1 MRRYMVLWPLIFLIS
16 LPVWGE
22 DVDVSGRVKL
32 FSSAFLTENLSGK
45 FFSHESGEFA
55 TKRLETRLQF
65 SGFLSN
71 DISYSVRFDSFS
83 SPDALFT
90 QESFPESTFLGAPS
104 STEPLD
110 IFLYEGYIRVY
121 HFLIPNLDL
130 TVGKQR
136 IQWGTADRVNV
147 VDNLNP
153 VDFANFLTF
162 DPDYFGE
169 RRPQTGVNF
178 EYYLSDWTKFQL
190 VWLLSRQHSPLPS
203 GFTRMVT
210 TLPPNLYFNRVHID
224 KEKKLVSNT
233 NLGLRFS
240 TVLLKTDLG
249 LSYYRG
255 NYHLPV
261 LSGMSFRPWSIDQFY
276 KYPRKDVLGVD
287 VSGEVFSLG
296 FWGEA
301 AYVRPQEMD
310 GFVSKG
316 YYIRDTYLVE
326 KTVFPLFEE
335 DYFKYVLGMDYTLG
349 IGDGL
354 YLNVQY
360 LHGFFDERD
369 YGLKAEQL
377 LQRQSG
383 TFFGEIEDYVVGRAE
398 LSLLNENL
406 KIEWGGMVE
415 FAEESTSVVWMPS
428 FQYKVL
434 DYATLQAG
442 AFLVSSGDEDTKFG
456 MFKEDKLGY
465 LSFKLDF

>member
-1 MRRYMVLWPLIFLIS
+1 MRKLIFLWTLFFLALTPAFS
-16 LPVWGE
+16 ADL
-22 DVDVSGRVKL
+22 DVSGRVKL
-32 FSSAFLTENLSGK
+32 FSSAFLTENLNGK

-65 SGFLSN
+65 SGFLSK

-90 QESFPESTFLGAPS
+90 RESFPESSFLGAPT

-110 IFLYEGYIRVY
+110 VFLYEGYIRVY
-121 HFLIPNLDL
+121 HFLMPNLDL

-136 IQWGTADRVNV
+136 IQWGTADKMNV

-169 RRPQTGVNF
+169 RRPQTGLNF
-178 EYYLSDWTKFQL
+178 EFYLSDWTQFQL
-190 VWLLSRQHSPLPS
+190 VWLLSRQHSPLPT
-203 GFTRMVT
+203 GFTRMVKGSS
-210 TLPPNLYFNRVHID
+210 PNFYFNQVDID
-224 KEKKLVSNT
+224 KKKRLIKNT

-240 TVLLKTDLG
+240 TVLFKTDLG
-249 LSYYRG
+249 LSYYHG

-261 LSGMSFRPWSIDQFY
+261 LYGVSFQPWRKVQFY
-276 KYPRKDVLGVD
+276 KYPRKDVWGVD

-301 AYVRPQEMD
+301 AYVRPKEMD
-310 GFVSKG
+310 GFVSQAH
-316 YYIRDTYLVE
+316 YVRETYLVK
-326 KTVFPLFEE
+326 KTVFPLFEK

-349 IGDGL
+349 VGDGL
-354 YLNVQY
+354 YLNAQY

-369 YGLKAEQL
+369 YGVKAEQFL
-377 LQRQSG
+377 KRQNG
-383 TFFGEIEDYVVGRAE
+383 TFFGEIEDYIVGRAE
-398 LSLLNENL
+398 LKMLNEKL
-406 KIEWGGMVE
+406 KIELGGMME
-415 FAEESTSVVWMPS
+415 FAEDSTSMVWMPS

-434 DYATLQAG
+434 DYATFQAG
-442 AFLVSSGDEDTKFG
+442 AFLVSGGDGNTKFG
-456 MFKEDKLGY
+456 TFKEDKLAY
-465 LSFKLDF
+465 CSFKLDF